1 MNSDRRYKMGY
12 YKFENVL
19 SATEPKNIPELIRA
33 MMVLCDT
40 ISRLDKHVIELEGAA
55 EEYRKF

>member
-1 MNSDRRYKMGY
+1 MLDTYQKYEVEDIR
-12 YKFENVL
+12 NVF

-40 ISRLDKHVIELEGAA
+40 ISRLDKRVIELEGAA
-55 EEYRKF
+55 EECRKF